1 MLLTEHLSKFH
12 LLPVHQSA
20 YRANHSTET
29 ALLSLFDDL
38 LTTADQKDASALVLL
53 DLSAAFDTIDHQI
66 LLERLSHCFGLSSTA
81 VNWFSSYLS
90 NRTQSVHVG
99 AYTSASVHLLFGVAQ
114 GSVLGGPLFIM
125 YVTPFS
131 EATKTEG
138 VQVSQFSDD
147 KQARSRF
154 ALKEDF
160 SSQSQCR
167 TRLGCWFERTDAWLT
182 INRVQLNI
190 PKSTL
195 IYTYNPGKGSTTR
208 HIDSTPL
215 QIGSSLVQPSTT
227 ACNLG
232 VIIDSHLTMEAQ
244 VKKTCRA
251 ANFHLSRINK
261 IRRFLDFSSVKCVV
275 NALVLSRLEYCN
287 SLYLNLPSSLLKRL
301 QRVQN
306 AAVRTIFNLRKREHV
321 SIHRQSLRWLEI
333 ADRAKLKVACLTFRC
348 LNGSAPP
355 YLSDLISC
363 YSPSRELRSGDKN
376 LLICKPYRLTLFGK
390 RAFSCAAPLLWNSLP
405 DPVRQAPN
413 LNTFRSLVIRH
424 LLSKNCN

>member
-1 MLLTEHLSKFH
+1 MNLST
-12 LLPVHQSA
+12 Q
-20 YRANHSTET
+20 
-29 ALLSLFDDL
+29 
-38 LTTADQKDASALVLL
+38 DASALVLL

-99 AYTSASVHLLFGVAQ
+99 AYTSAVVHLLFGVAQ
-114 GSVLGGPLFIM
+114 GSVLGGPPFIM
-125 YVTPFS
+125 YVKPFS

-167 TRLGCWFERTDAWLT
+167 TRLGCWFEKTDAWLT

-232 VIIDSHLTMEAQ
+232 VIIDTHLTMEAQ
-244 VKKTCRA
+244 VKKTSRA
-251 ANFHLSRINK
+251 ANFNLSRINK

-275 NALVLSRLEYCN
+275 NALVLSRLKYCN
-287 SLYLNLPSSLLKRL
+287 SLYLNLPSSILKRL

-333 ADRAKLKVACLTFRC
+333 ADRAKLKVACLTFR
-348 LNGSAPP
+348 
-355 YLSDLISC
+355 
-363 YSPSRELRSGDKN
+363 
-376 LLICKPYRLTLFGK
+376 
-390 RAFSCAAPLLWNSLP
+390 
-405 DPVRQAPN
+405 
-413 LNTFRSLVIRH
+413 
-424 LLSKNCN
+424 